1 MSEHAQTTN
10 AAAETDVRHVSE
22 TKRLGDT
29 GETKR
34 LGSAI
39 DRSHLRSSPG
49 FYTRAWRRFRKDR
62 VAMAALFVATVIV
75 LFAFCAPLVSWW
87 TGYGYAESALLN
99 KLAPVGADG
108 HLLGTDG
115 NGRDILTRLAYGG
128 RVSMTVAVLA
138 LISAFAIGATVGAVA
153 GFYGGWVDSILMRF
167 VDIIISIPG
176 ITLLLLLSVWFR
188 PGPIGL
194 AFVIAALGWTGI
206 SRLIRGEVLTLRER
220 DYVDAAR
227 VIGASNSRII
237 FTHIFPNVISLA
249 IVWMSLALPGL
260 ILYEAALSYL
270 GFGVSI
276 PQPSWGNMLQEANQF
291 YRTSWTFVFIPG
303 FAIYLAALSLNL
315 VGNGLRDALDP
326 RLSD

>member
-10 AAAETDVRHVSE
+10 ARAETGMRSAGSS
-22 TKRLGDT
+22 TRLED
-29 GETKR
+29 
-34 LGSAI
+34 AF
-39 DRSHLRSSPG
+39 DRSHLKSSPG

-62 VAMAALFVATVIV
+62 VAVAALIVAIIIIGFS
-75 LFAFCAPLVSWW
+75 FAAPIVSWW
-87 TGYGYAESALLN
+87 TGYGYAESNLMN
-99 KLAPVGADG
+99 KLAPVGSEG
-108 HLLGTDG
+108 HLLGTDA

-138 LISAFAIGATVGAVA
+138 LISAFAIGATIGAVA
-153 GFYGGWVDSILMRF
+153 GYYGGWVDSVLMRF

-176 ITLLLLLSVWFR
+176 ITILLLLSVWFR
-188 PGPIGL
+188 PGPLGL
-194 AFVIAALGWTGI
+194 AFVIAALAWTGI
-206 SRLIRGEVLTLRER
+206 SRLIRGEVLSLKTR
-220 DYVDAAR
+220 DYIDAAR

-237 FTHIFPNVISLA
+237 FSHIFPNVISIA

-260 ILYEAALSYL
+260 ILYEATLSYL
-270 GFGVSI
+270 GFGVAI
-276 PQPSWGNMLQEANQF
+276 PQPSWGNMLEEANQF

-326 RLSD
+326 RLNE